1 MAIIG
6 WIIGLACL
14 LGGLAL
20 RQDMPVGG
28 SVTLSTMLF
37 ALGLLACP
45 MLWRDGMLGLSR
57 GQRIA
62 AGLALLLCLPMV
74 LLPTA

>member
-1 MAIIG
+1 MALLG
-6 WIIGLACL
+6 WFMGFACL

-28 SVTLSTMLF
+28 SSTLSNLLF
-37 ALGLLACP
+37 AIAILACP
-45 MLWRDGMLGLSR
+45 MIWQGGTLGISR

-62 AGLALLLCLPMV
+62 AGLALLFALPLV
-74 LLPTA
+74 LMPAA